1 MTRRSVLIGDAAALF
16 GLAPSTVR
24 WWESRGVLVP
34 PARDGGKRLYGDA
47 DLRRIGAAYLC
58 CVVGRMPLDR
68 AAAVT
73 SGTAEHSAW
82 QRVVCDHLTLLE
94 RQIGQLEAA
103 REYLRHLLLCED
115 DDIAECRLL
124 EGELSA
130 HTPRGRVHD
139 PDLVTA
145 ARAARGDGR
154 RREGRAPDHD
164 EIRGG
169 RSARDEDPRG
179 SHARDENLG
188 EGSVRDENPHG
199 SLVRDENL
207 GEGSVRD
214 ENPHGSLVRDE
225 NLDERPARDENPRGG
240 PHPSRDGTQAPC
252 PDCRGPVPQAPRG
265 RPRTYC
271 SRACRQRAYRRRHR
285 AGRA

>member
-82 QRVVCDHLTLLE
+82 QRVVGDHLALLE

-154 RREGRAPDHD
+154 RREERAPDHD

-179 SHARDENLG
+179 SHARDENPG
-188 EGSVRDENPHG
+188 EG
-199 SLVRDENL
+199 
-207 GEGSVRD
+207 
-214 ENPHGSLVRDE
+214 
-225 NLDERPARDENPRGG
+225 PARDENPRGG
-240 PHPSRDGTQAPC
+240 PRPSRDETQAPC
-252 PDCRGPVPQAPRG
+252 PDCRGPVPRAPRG